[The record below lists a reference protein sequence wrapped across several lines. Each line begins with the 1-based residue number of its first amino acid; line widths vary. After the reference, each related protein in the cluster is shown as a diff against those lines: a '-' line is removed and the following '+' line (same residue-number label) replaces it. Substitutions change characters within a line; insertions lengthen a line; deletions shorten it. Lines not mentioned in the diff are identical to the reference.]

1 MENNAISLTEQ
12 QLEGLLDE
20 ELTAL
25 SQKGSEEA
33 TNILINRYKPL
44 IKKLTRKYF
53 IYRGLDNDDLMQE
66 ATLAFVKAI
75 SWHDATKNNLFKTFA
90 FHCIDN
96 KLRDVVRKCN
106 SLNNVG
112 FNATLSMT
120 ELDGNETEKITDTS
134 VSDPLTQAIQNE
146 AVEKI
151 HKIAQEEL
159 SKKQYDVLMLFLEG
173 YSYAEI
179 MQKLNLKNTKQ
190 VDNALASAKRTL
202 RELLND

>member
-1 MENNAISLTEQ
+1 MENNQTYTDQ
-12 QLEGLLDE
+12 QLENLLDE
-20 ELTAL
+20 ELTTL

-75 SWHDATKNNLFKTFA
+75 SWHDTTKNNLFKTFA

-96 KLRDVVRKCN
+96 KLRDVVRKSN
-106 SLNNVG
+106 TINNVG
-112 FNATLSMT
+112 FNASLSMT

-134 VSDPLTQAIQNE
+134 VTDPLTQAIQNE
-146 AVEKI
+146 AVETI
-151 HKIAQEEL
+151 HKLAQEEL

-179 MQKLNLKNTKQ
+179 MQKLKLTNTKP
-190 VDNALASAKRTL
+190 VDNALSSAKRTL
-202 RELLND
+202 LELINA